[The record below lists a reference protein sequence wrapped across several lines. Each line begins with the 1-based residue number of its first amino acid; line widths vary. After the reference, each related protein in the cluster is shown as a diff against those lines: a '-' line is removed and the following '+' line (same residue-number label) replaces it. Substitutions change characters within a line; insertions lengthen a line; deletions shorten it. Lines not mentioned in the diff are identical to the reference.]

1 MRTLGLLI
9 VAGAMVYL
17 YYPSLVPSLLLSL
30 KSPASR
36 GEQKEKKE
44 KKVEEEEPE
53 EQSETGDHLFGDE
66 VKS

>member
-30 KSPASR
+30 KSPAPK
-36 GEQKEKKE
+36 GEVKEKKE
-44 KKVEEEEPE
+44 KEPE
-53 EQSETGDHLFGDE
+53 ETSNSGDHLFGDDL
-66 VKS
+66 KA